1 MKKAIYFTTALP
13 DKAREYLL
21 NQGIAPNN
29 PSNQNYHSRLIH
41 TLGTFLEVS
50 PICFSPY
57 KAELPDTFCEN
68 ILKNST
74 LWDHLISPKKAKRIG
89 LSKDADFI
97 FFDALNLSCFQSA
110 LLLKR
115 KSNAKCVAVLTDDPN
130 FISSVNPLYFSR
142 FQSFMEKLKDTNPLA
157 ITLNDAL
164 ADKMGFSSHFS
175 LPFLFEE
182 KKEKKISLPY
192 PYLFYSGTL
201 LPRFNFP
208 LFLEAFE
215 EWKKEEGGNSPL
227 HLVYAGHHGT
237 MMSNNKDIIYI
248 GECTEEENISLMKG
262 AALVLN
268 PRKEDPELDALS
280 IPSKVFEYLLYT
292 NRIAS
297 SPHPFLNS
305 YLKGNAYLFSS
316 STKEEFLSFLRQYMK
331 DEESFEK
338 LPVNHAQEEIQQ
350 TYAKEKVASSLQ
362 KYLKIDSLLS

>member
-41 TLGTFLEVS
+41 TLETFLEVS

-57 KAELPDTFCEN
+57 KAELPDTFREN

-142 FQSFMEKLKDTNPLA
+142 FQSFMKKLKDTNPLA

-280 IPSKVFEYLLYT
+280 IPSKVFEYLLYA

-338 LPVNHAQEEIQQ
+338 LPINHAQEEIRQ